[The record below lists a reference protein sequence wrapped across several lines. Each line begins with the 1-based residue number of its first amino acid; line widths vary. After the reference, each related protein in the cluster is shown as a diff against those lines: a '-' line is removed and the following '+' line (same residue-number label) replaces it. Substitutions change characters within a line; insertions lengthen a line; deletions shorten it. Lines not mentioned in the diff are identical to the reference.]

1 MALSN
6 LGAVS
11 GAIVAPVA
19 SYTAGTR
26 IVGPETIPAGI
37 SAILVLLD
45 LRQIT
50 SLTADINWTIEY
62 SIDNGISWEFAGGGG
77 IDMSKSGYTLL
88 AGKLTNKD
96 GGPVRMSGS
105 LRLLPRTDIP
115 RPVRVSF
122 TTNETMTIGATLA
135 MW

>member
-45 LRQIT
+45 LRQT
-50 SLTADINWTIEY
+50 DSLTAKIDWRVEY
-62 SIDNGISWEFAGGGG
+62 SLDGGTSWISAGGGG
-77 IDMSKSGYTLL
+77 IDIARSGYALS
-88 AGKLTNKD
+88 GNKLTNKE

-105 LRLLPRTDIP
+105 LRLIPRTDIT
-115 RPVRVSF
+115 RLARVVF
-122 TTNETMTIGATLA
+122 TTNETMTVGATLA
-135 MW
+135 VW